1 MNSSN
6 LNSNIVEDIYRQ
18 IDKLNDGPLDI
29 SEDLIEEFG
38 EAIKDV
44 IRSWSVPQQRDGF
57 TLRMSNIGRP
67 MRQLW
72 FDKNSKI
79 NNNKILPA
87 TFIKFLYGHLLEEL
101 VLLLAKMSGHEVT
114 DQQKEIDVSG
124 IKGHMDCKID
134 GEVVDIKSASGFS
147 FSKFSKGLLSDED
160 PFGYLTQLAAYEH
173 AEGTNNGGFLAINKE
188 TGELAFY
195 QPEELDK
202 PNVKQRI
209 KDLKHKL
216 DLVNPP
222 ELCYAPIPEG
232 KSGNMRI
239 AKNCVYCP
247 HKFEC
252 HKDSND
258 GEGLRVFKYSKG
270 PMYFTKVVKKPKVD
284 EVYEP

>member
-1 MNSSN
+1 MS
-6 LNSNIVEDIYRQ
+6 LREPQKIVEDIYSQ

-38 EAIKDV
+38 ESIKDV

-57 TLRMSNIGRP
+57 ALRMSNIGKP

-79 NNNKILPA
+79 NNNKILPS

-101 VLLLAKMSGHEVT
+101 VLLLTKMSGHEVT
-114 DQQKEIDVSG
+114 DQQKEIEVSG

-160 PFGYLTQLAAYEH
+160 PFGYLAQLAAYEH

-202 PNVKQRI
+202 PNVKLRI

-222 ELCYAPIPEG
+222 ELCYDPIPEG

>member
-1 MNSSN
+1 MNSLNS
-6 LNSNIVEDIYRQ
+6 NSNIVQDIYSQ

-38 EAIKDV
+38 ESIKDV

-57 TLRMSNIGRP
+57 ALRMSNIGKP

-101 VLLLAKMSGHEVT
+101 VLLLTKMSGHEVT
-114 DQQKEIDVSG
+114 DQQKEIEVSG

-160 PFGYLTQLAAYEH
+160 PFGYLAQLAAYEH

-188 TGELAFY
+188 TGEQAFY

-202 PNVKQRI
+202 PNVKLRR

-222 ELCYAPIPEG
+222 ELCYDPIPEG

>member
-6 LNSNIVEDIYRQ
+6 LKSNIVEDIYRQ

-38 EAIKDV
+38 ESIKDV

-57 TLRMSNIGRP
+57 SLRMSNIGRP

-72 FDKNSKI
+72 FEKQAEAKDKRLHAS
-79 NNNKILPA
+79 L
-87 TFIKFLYGHLLEEL
+87 FVKFLYGHLLEEL
-101 VLLLAKMSGHEVT
+101 LLLLVKMSGHKVT
-114 DQQKEIDVSG
+114 DEQKEVEING

-147 FSKFSKGLLSDED
+147 FSKFSKGLLSEDD
-160 PFGYLTQLAAYEH
+160 PFGYLSQLAAYEH
-173 AEGTNNGGFLAINKE
+173 AEGTNGGGFLVINKE
-188 TGELAFY
+188 TGELCFY

-202 PNVKQRI
+202 PNVKQKI

-216 DLVNPP
+216 TLVNPP
-222 ELCYAPIPEG
+222 DFCYSPIPEG
-232 KSGNMRI
+232 KSGNMRLP
-239 AKNCVYCP
+239 KNCTYCP

-252 HKDSND
+252 HKDSNN
-258 GEGLRVFKYSKG
+258 GEGLRTFKYSKG
-270 PMYFTKVVKKPKVD
+270 LMYFTEVVKKPKVE
-284 EVYEP
+284 EVYER

>member
-1 MNSSN
+1 MSVREPQK
-6 LNSNIVEDIYRQ
+6 IVEDIYNK
-18 IDKLNDGPLDI
+18 IDELNDKPLDI
-29 SEDLIEEFG
+29 SEDLIESFG
-38 EAIKDV
+38 ESMKEAL
-44 IRSWSVPQQRDGF
+44 RSWSEPQKNEGF
-57 TLRMSNIGRP
+57 RLRMSNIGKP

-72 FDKNSKI
+72 FDKNSKNI
-79 NNNKILPA
+79 TNRIPA
-87 TFIKFLYGHLLEEL
+87 STFIKFLYGHLLEEL
-101 VLLLAKMSGHEVT
+101 VLLLAQMSGHEVT
-114 DQQKEIDVSG
+114 DQQKEIEVSG

-160 PFGYLTQLAAYEH
+160 PFGYLAQLAAYEH

-202 PNVKQRI
+202 PNVKLRI
-209 KDLKHKL
+209 KELKHKL
-216 DLVNPP
+216 ELVNPP
-222 ELCYAPIPEG
+222 ELCYDPIPEG

>member
-1 MNSSN
+1 MISLNS
-6 LNSNIVEDIYRQ
+6 NSNIVQDIYSQ

-38 EAIKDV
+38 ESIKDV

-57 TLRMSNIGRP
+57 ALRMSNIGKP

-114 DQQKEIDVSG
+114 DQQKEIEVSG

-147 FSKFSKGLLSDED
+147 FSKFSKGLLSEED
-160 PFGYLTQLAAYEH
+160 PFGYLAQLAAYEH

-202 PNVKQRI
+202 PNVKLRI

-222 ELCYAPIPEG
+222 ELCYDPIPEG

-252 HKDSND
+252 HKDSNN

>member
-1 MNSSN
+1 MSIREPQK
-6 LNSNIVEDIYRQ
+6 IVEDIYSK
-18 IDKLNDGPLDI
+18 INKLNDGPLDI
-29 SEDLIEEFG
+29 SENLIEEFG
-38 EAIKDV
+38 ESIKDV

-57 TLRMSNIGRP
+57 ALRMSNIGKP

-79 NNNKILPA
+79 NNNKILPS

-101 VLLLAKMSGHEVT
+101 VLLLTKMSGHEVT
-114 DQQKEIDVSG
+114 DQQKEIEVSG

-160 PFGYLTQLAAYEH
+160 PFGYIAQLAAYEH

-202 PNVKQRI
+202 PNVKLRI

-222 ELCYAPIPEG
+222 ELCYDPIPEG